1 MSKTRSQTTHILMVY
16 TSHKNGKSSSHQGDG
31 GSNSWRPPFRAPASQ
46 VTAVGARFLAGTPT

>member
-1 MSKTRSQTTHILMVY
+1 MVY